1 MPRYYFL
8 SDPQQTY
15 TVGPFITVTDNPNK
29 YFGQVIRSNE
39 FSDELNTDPITFNL
53 WSIDSELPTVLQVK
67 YKVQQILKELNKY
80 SNIKLVGRF
89 EGIINPLN
97 PILELNIND
106 KKYVLEF
113 KCTDGIIFCP
123 SLLIE

>member
-15 TVGPFITVTDNPNK
+15 TVGPFITVTDCSNK
-29 YFGQVIRSNE
+29 YFGQIIRSNE
-39 FSDELNTDPITFNL
+39 FSDELKTDLITFNL

-89 EGIINPLN
+89 EGIITPSN

-123 SLLIE
+123 SLFIN